1 MVVTFYKNGP
11 AVIQLFGD
19 EKLEPITVI
28 REDGS
33 QEEKKTVAIC
43 RCGRSQNTP
52 YCDGSHKS
60 KTKQEEFVEKLKQIA
75 EGQIYLDSEI
85 GKFVNEN
92 YWKLLDKQ

>member
-11 AVIQLFGD
+11 AVIQRFGD

-28 REDGS
+28 NEDGI

-43 RCGRSQNTP
+43 RCGKSQNSP

-60 KTKQEEFVEKLKQIA
+60 KN
-75 EGQIYLDSEI
+75 D
-85 GKFVNEN
+85 
-92 YWKLLDKQ
+92 